1 MHVGV
6 TDARESQDARA
17 SRCSD
22 ASIQNETRASNV
34 PFRFA
39 IKISL
44 RFPLISVRPSHR
56 WRLEKYHRW
65 RMDENGWIGSKRPL
79 RLRPYIYIYILAGSR
94 GDPRGCKW
102 WTPDPEQILARKNS
116 PWPWATL
123 STYYDT
129 SKAVEHFSG
138 STSGQCEL
146 QLHRL
151 STAPPHLTKPR
162 ATNCNPCKHD
172 ALRCSLHSWL
182 LVSSACPTPP
192 SFLPSFLARFLRPR
206 AIFDDFPNRDPLSDS
221 ASYLGSS
228 VSLSFSSSSFSFFSP
243 PSVSRVIRI
252 GLEESF
258 LDLSRSLLA
267 REKSSRFIESFES
280 TVTVSSLSRRAVVI
294 NNPDARVEGRD
305 WMMSR
310 GWCHAACTQA
320 KRMKRAWKNFFC
332 QYLPFNSRVQALVA
346 SETVVHRNRRRGQG
360 QGRERERERK
370 RMDVCY
376 AISSNG
382 VCYLRTRRILLF
394 FVRKNHEESLLFIR
408 LSRIITLIITIYL
421 SL

>member
-1 MHVGV
+1 M
-6 TDARESQDARA
+6 Q
-17 SRCSD
+17 RCIHTERNTRLERTVSFRD
-22 ASIQNETRASNV
+22 KNLPTLPPYLGASIPSVAV
-34 PFRFA
+34 G
-39 IKISL
+39 KISSMEDGREWL
-44 RFPLISVRPSHR
+44 D
-56 WRLEKYHRW
+56 RLEAPSTTPS
-65 RMDENGWIGSKRPL
+65 I
-79 RLRPYIYIYILAGSR
+79 YIYIYILAGSR

-206 AIFDDFPNRDPLSDS
+206 AIFDDFPNRDPLPDS

-280 TVTVSSLSRRAVVI
+280 TVTVSSLSRRAIVI

-360 QGRERERERK
+360 QGREREREKGWMFAMQFHQTACATCARGEFF
-370 RMDVCY
+370 CF
-376 AISSNG
+376 S
-382 VCYLRTRRILLF
+382 CERIT
-394 FVRKNHEESLLFIR
+394 KNPSF
-408 LSRIITLIITIYL
+408 LSVYRG
-421 SL
+421 

>member
-1 MHVGV
+1 M
-6 TDARESQDARA
+6 Q
-17 SRCSD
+17 RCIHTERNTRLERTVSFRD
-22 ASIQNETRASNV
+22 KNLPTLPPYLGASIPSVAV
-34 PFRFA
+34 G
-39 IKISL
+39 KISSMEDGREWL
-44 RFPLISVRPSHR
+44 D
-56 WRLEKYHRW
+56 RLEAPSTTPS
-65 RMDENGWIGSKRPL
+65 I
-79 RLRPYIYIYILAGSR
+79 YIYIYILAGSR

-360 QGRERERERK
+360 QGREREREKGCLLCNFIK
-370 RMDVCY
+370 RRVLL
-376 AISSNG
+376 AHEENSFVFRAKES
-382 VCYLRTRRILLF
+382 RRIPPF
-394 FVRKNHEESLLFIR
+394 YPSIADNYVDN
-408 LSRIITLIITIYL
+408 YNL
-421 SL
+421 SLSII